1 MSARMSEPG
10 AFPIVPVAGLDIDL
24 VGDFSC
30 PWSFLGTRRLARA
43 LEQLRGV
50 PVRELRWHPLR
61 LVRPAEAGG
70 AGNVPTSWRGHLA
83 ARLPQGVSVELA
95 ESSLA
100 EAGKALGI
108 HFDFTRLGGMPDT
121 TAAHRLVKLAAA
133 EGLHGAVLD
142 AIFQAYFERGQDIGD
157 ISVLAAIGEECGVSD
172 KVLATFRD
180 DPQAAYAEVIEDERR
195 LLLLGV
201 NSIPNL
207 LLNRQVLVPGPA
219 DEQIYVKAI
228 DQALF
233 PGTGSETKH

>member
-1 MSARMSEPG
+1 MFTRMSEPG
-10 AFPIVPVAGLDIDL
+10 TFPIVPVTGLDIDL

-61 LVRPAEAGG
+61 LMRPAESGG
-70 AGNVPTSWRGHLA
+70 EGAAPMSWRGHLA

-100 EAGKALGI
+100 EAGRALGI

-121 TAAHRLVKLAAA
+121 TAAHRLVKLAAS

-142 AIFQAYFERGQDIGD
+142 AIFRAYFERGRDIGD
-157 ISVLAAIGEECGVSD
+157 VEVLAEIGAECGVSEGL
-172 KVLATFRD
+172 LATFRN
-180 DPQAAYAEVIEDERR
+180 DPKAGYAEVVEDERR

-201 NSIPNL
+201 NAIPNL

-219 DEQIYVKAI
+219 DEQIYVKAL

-233 PGTGSETKH
+233 PGTDSETRH